1 MNELEAN
8 KAVVR
13 RSLEDI
19 YNGGNVGAI
28 PDVFSDDFVGW
39 DPTFP
44 NGELRGHAGIRGN
57 VERGHQS
64 FTDWHFSIEEMI
76 AERDMVLVRVIMH
89 ARHTSPF
96 LGRPASGANL
106 EVSGM
111 TLNRIKDGRIVERWG
126 NWNTIGMLQQMGVLP
141 PLDKIG

>member
-1 MNELEAN
+1 MNDLEAN
-8 KAVVR
+8 KALVR

-19 YNGGNVGAI
+19 YNGGNVAAI
-28 PDVFSDDFVGW
+28 PEVFSEDFVGW

-64 FTDWHFSIEEMI
+64 FSGWRFAIEDMI
-76 AERDMVLVRVIMH
+76 AEGDKVLVRIVMY
-89 ARHTSPF
+89 AQHTSPF

-111 TLNRIKDGRIVERWG
+111 TLNRIADGRIVERWG
-126 NWNTIGMLQQMGVLP
+126 NWNTIGMLQQMGMLP
-141 PLDKIG
+141 PLDQIG

>member
-1 MNELEAN
+1 MNDLEAN
-8 KAVVR
+8 KALVR

-19 YNGGNVGAI
+19 YNGGNVATI
-28 PDVFSDDFVGW
+28 HEVFSEDFVGW

-44 NGELRGHAGIRGN
+44 NGELRGLAGIRGN

-64 FTDWHFSIEEMI
+64 FSHWRFAIEDMI
-76 AERDMVLVRVIMH
+76 AEGDKVLVRIVMH

-141 PLDKIG
+141 PLDQIG